1 MVVSDTPQFVEQ
13 LLSSRTGEL
22 VELRLP
28 VRNADG
34 HTTLVIFWDGTP
46 APPAIAPAALALVNA
61 GPGYGG
67 DIVMPAPAPTFDVA
81 EPAAF
86 GLLLAALGALVLS
99 RRRPA

>member
-28 VRNADG
+28 VQHADG

-46 APPAIAPAALALVNA
+46 AQPTIAPATLALIDA
-61 GPGYGG
+61 GPGRAG
-67 DIVMPAPAPTFDVA
+67 DIFMPAPAPSINVS

-86 GLLLAALGALVLS
+86 GLLLAALGALMLS
-99 RRRPA
+99 RRRS